1 MASAS
6 HYDVLGL
13 VGDGK
18 NASTEEIKRAY
29 KSAALRCHP
38 DKNGGDVA
46 AFVAVNR
53 AFETLSDPALRRAYD
68 AALTSRLRQ
77 VVVSDEIDLEDMD
90 VEDAEASGT
99 GTAPA
104 DEGGGREASADAR
117 YSYPCRCG
125 DRYELDAEDL
135 HADFEFVDVPC
146 ASCSLFTR
154 VRYGPADE

>member
-1 MASAS
+1 MAPEKPHILTNFS
-6 HYDVLGL
+6 HILPR
-13 VGDGK
+13 
-18 NASTEEIKRAY
+18 T
-29 KSAALRCHP
+29 P
-38 DKNGGDVA
+38 
-46 AFVAVNR
+46 
-53 AFETLSDPALRRAYD
+53 
-68 AALTSRLRQ
+68 TS
-77 VVVSDEIDLEDMD
+77 
-90 VEDAEASGT
+90 SGT
-99 GTAPA
+99 GTATA

>member
-53 AFETLSDPALRRAYD
+53 AFETLSDPASRRAYD
-68 AALTSRLRQ
+68 AALTSRQRQ

-90 VEDAEASGT
+90 VEDAEAPGT
-99 GTAPA
+99 GTATA
-104 DEGGGREASADAR
+104 DEGGGHETIATR

-135 HADFEFVDVPC
+135 HADFDFVDVPC

-154 VRYGPADE
+154 VRYGPSDGE